1 MLGGT
6 VRGKRTTLRIPVE
19 ADLAAHARW
28 AADLRLQRGGPGAT
42 WGTAVATATWKE
54 RFAEQAKD
62 RGSVLWSIDDSE
74 GALIGSAL
82 VNFDG
87 GATAD
92 TVGLRHFLIDPERW
106 HTGLGWDAA
115 LALHRWIFDFM
126 DLRLAYAI
134 LPADNAHAVRILD
147 RLGHESFGLGHAV
160 YYRDGAYADQAHR
173 IMSKDTWNERWG
185 ASEREYEPLPAAA
198 YL

>member
-173 IMSKDTWNERWG
+173 IMSKDTWNESWG

>member
-6 VRGKRTTLRIPVE
+6 MRGRCTTLRVPVE

-42 WGTAVATATWKE
+42 WGTAAAMATWKE
-54 RFAEQAKD
+54 RFVEQAKD
-62 RGSVLWSIDDSE
+62 RGSVLWSIETD
-74 GALIGSAL
+74 GTLVGSAL
-82 VNFDG
+82 VNYDG

-92 TVGLRHFLIDPERW
+92 TVGLRHFIIDPERW
-106 HTGLGWDAA
+106 HAGLGWDAA

-134 LPADNAHAVRILD
+134 LPADNVHAIRILE
-147 RLGHESFGLGHAV
+147 RLGHERFGLGHAV
-160 YYRDGAYADQAHR
+160 YYRDGAYADQEHR
-173 IMSKDTWNERWG
+173 IMSKDTWRARWG
-185 ASEREYEPLPAAA
+185 ETEREYEPLPAEA
-198 YL
+198 YR

>member
-6 VRGKRTTLRIPVE
+6 VRGRRTALRLPVE

-28 AADLRLQRGGPGAT
+28 AADLRLRRGGPVGT

-62 RGSVLWSIDDSE
+62 QRSVLWSIESE
-74 GALIGSAL
+74 GSLVGSAL
-82 VNFDG
+82 LAYDN
-87 GATAD
+87 GATTD

-106 HTGLGWDAA
+106 HAGLGWDAA

-126 DLRLAYAI
+126 DLRLAHTI
-134 LPADNAHAVRILD
+134 LPADSTYALRILD
-147 RLGHESFGLGHAV
+147 RLGYERFGLGRSV
-160 YYRDGAYADQAHR
+160 YYRDGGYADQEHR
-173 IMSKDTWNERWG
+173 IMSRDTWKERWG
-185 ASEREYEPLPAAA
+185 ATEREYEPLPAEA
-198 YL
+198 YR

>member
-28 AADLRLQRGGPGAT
+28 AADLRMRRGGPGAT
-42 WGTAVATATWKE
+42 WGTAVAMATWKE
-54 RFAEQAKD
+54 RFAQQAKD
-62 RGSVLWSIDDSE
+62 RGSVLWSIDDAE
-74 GALIGSAL
+74 GVLIGSAL

-87 GATAD
+87 GPTAD
-92 TVGLRHFLIDPERW
+92 TVGLRHFLIDPDRW

-126 DLRLAYAI
+126 DLRLAYAL
-134 LPADNAHAVRILD
+134 LPADNAHAIRILD

-173 IMSKDTWNERWG
+173 IMSKDTWKERWG

-198 YL
+198 YR